1 MHEAAAADSTTGERA
16 FARVMAESPATPR
29 FAPYPGERDNP
40 GDILIL
46 NHRVRSL
53 EAENG
58 ELMQRQRALETELF
72 EARRGLDGERA
83 RESQHRARLR
93 ALEAENAEL
102 RSVSHGAT
110 EVVRR
115 AYGLEAA
122 NLELRSALALE
133 NARHEAARRAIDALR
148 RDAAAHQGADARVRA
163 LEAERDALARER
175 DEAREQT
182 AAARGDADAAR
193 RETAAHYARAAE
205 AEARA

>member
-1 MHEAAAADSTTGERA
+1 MTEAGVDSAERA
-16 FARVMAESPATPR
+16 FGRVVLTETPVTPR
-29 FAPYPGERDNP
+29 FTPYPGQSDVP

-58 ELMQRQRALETELF
+58 ELVQRQRALETELF

-115 AYGLEAA
+115 AYALEAA
-122 NLELRSALALE
+122 NLE
-133 NARHEAARRAIDALR
+133 
-148 RDAAAHQGADARVRA
+148 RVRA
-163 LEAERDALARER
+163 CLLYTSPSPRD
-175 DEAREQT
+175 
-182 AAARGDADAAR
+182 
-193 RETAAHYARAAE
+193 
-205 AEARA
+205 